1 MFKIRRF
8 FVTMIVM
15 SACLS
20 SLTAV
25 IKKEVYPFG
34 ALSETG
40 DMTILTLQDWPVGKV
55 NVTEK
60 RLLLKKTN
68 ALPVLKVT
76 KGVDSTVAVS
86 SLGFTP
92 GVPVTYTFE
101 HSEKALK
108 EEITFVPNR
117 LFVKSSIDNALIEAT
132 LTLESPV
139 TYDLDL
145 EGFGKEE
152 LTLKSISYDEVLESK
167 FPINEKSMTM
177 YMPGVIGK
185 KGGISRLSFTR
196 PSGEVLKLELP
207 WGLEWLKYNLYYDE
221 NGRPKSI
228 TEHPEFQ
235 KESPEIVEYFN
246 SKR

>member
-1 MFKIRRF
+1 MIKIQRF
-8 FVTMIVM
+8 FLMMILM

-20 SLTAV
+20 HLAAV

-40 DMTILTLQDWPVGKV
+40 DMTILTLEDWPVGKV

-60 RLLLKKTN
+60 RLLSKETKK
-68 ALPVLKVT
+68 LPVLKVT
-76 KGVDSTVAVS
+76 KGVDSMAVVS
-86 SLGFTP
+86 SLGYTP

-101 HSEKALK
+101 HSEKGLK

-117 LFVKSSIDNALIEAT
+117 IFVKSSVDNAQIEAK
-132 LTLESPV
+132 LISESPAM
-139 TYDLDL
+139 YDLEL
-145 EGFGKEE
+145 EGFGDEA
-152 LTLKSISYDEVLESK
+152 LTLRSVSYDEVLESK
-167 FPINEKSMTM
+167 FPIKEKTISM
-177 YMPGVIGK
+177 YLPGVIGK

-207 WGLEWLKYNLYYDE
+207 WGLEWMKYNLYYDRD
-221 NGRPKSI
+221 GKPKSY

-235 KESPEIVEYFN
+235 SQFPEMVEYFN